1 MGEKMNNIIIPMHLH
16 DSMDSFMRNELQIA
30 LGKAKA
36 WRKNNKHDTVSIE
49 CNIAT
54 YRFKWTKCNNMHLTS
69 VIKKGER

>member
-1 MGEKMNNIIIPMHLH
+1 MNNIILP
-16 DSMDSFMRNELQIA
+16 DSIWDKLDTLTQTEATYAID
-30 LGKAKA
+30 KAKA